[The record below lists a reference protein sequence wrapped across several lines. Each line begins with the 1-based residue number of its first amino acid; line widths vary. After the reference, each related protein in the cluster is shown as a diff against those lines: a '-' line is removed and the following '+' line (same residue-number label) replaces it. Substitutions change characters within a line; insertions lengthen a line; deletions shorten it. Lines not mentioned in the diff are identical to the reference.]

1 MLSNIRP
8 LFAGISDTPDTLVRS
23 ARRLFVVV
31 VGTVAAILLAACAT
45 TPAQNAGGDTASINE
60 TAPSEGGSDGQQ
72 LVYGSFYPI
81 ADIVENVAG
90 DMAEVRSFMPVGQDP
105 HLWEPT
111 PRDIQKLSKAD
122 LLVVNGA
129 NMEPWL
135 PQVRA
140 AVPNVP
146 VLNLSD
152 YVELI
157 TYKGAAALGE
167 FQYMAATPLKAGEKY
182 SIVFG
187 HTHENSMRV
196 AFFPREQG
204 VSQKDLVERGRA
216 ALSET
221 GDTVSQQ
228 RNIDVEPDRAYSI
241 DMGHESGEV
250 TFTVPTDGDWVFV
263 ADRVSEDILSYDL
276 YKGREPLNM
285 EPVIEGGSAAT
296 DQISFDPHSWMSP
309 INAKRYANAIAER
322 LVEMRPDDEYE
333 IRRQKGK
340 FVSSITTLEAEFR
353 ERFKTVSRRDFVVS
367 HNAFGYLARDF
378 ELTQHPVQGLT
389 STDAPSL
396 RSLITTI
403 RTVRTMDIEII
414 YYEYGQE
421 EKSAKTIADEVGGL
435 TLPLASMEYMDPS
448 MLEQSEESGHGYV
461 DFMRMNLENLYESLK

>member
-1 MLSNIRP
+1 MPSTIRP
-8 LFAGISDTPDTLVRS
+8 LFAGISGALVPA
-23 ARRLFVVV
+23 ARRFFVVV
-31 VGTVAAILLAACAT
+31 AGVVAAILLAACAAP
-45 TPAQNAGGDTASINE
+45 PAQNAGGDAAGVGES
-60 TAPSEGGSDGQQ
+60 ALSDESADERP
-72 LVYGSFYPI
+72 LIYGSFFPV
-81 ADIVENVAG
+81 ADIVANVAG
-90 DMAEVRSFMPVGQDP
+90 DIAEVRSFMTVGGQP

-111 PRDIQKLSKAD
+111 PRDIQKLSRAD

-129 NMEPWL
+129 NLEPWL
-135 PQVRA
+135 PQVRE
-140 AVPNVP
+140 AVPHVP

-167 FQYMAATPLKAGEKY
+167 FQYMASTPLQAGETY

-187 HTHENSMRV
+187 HTHEDSMRV
-196 AFFPREQG
+196 AFFPRDG
-204 VSQKDLVERGRA
+204 DASQKELVERGRA
-216 ALSET
+216 ALGET
-221 GDTVSQQ
+221 GDTVSQR

-241 DMGHESGEV
+241 GMGHESGEV
-250 TFTVPTDGDWVFV
+250 TFTVPDDGEWVFV

-276 YKGREPLNM
+276 YKDREPLVM
-285 EPVIEGGSAAT
+285 QPVIEGGSSAT
-296 DQISFDPHSWMSP
+296 DEISFDPHSWMSP

-322 LVEMRPDDEYE
+322 LVELRPDDEYE
-333 IRRQKGK
+333 IRRQKGT
-340 FVSSITTLEAEFR
+340 FVSSITTLEAEYR
-353 ERFKTVSRRDFVVS
+353 ERFKTVSRRDFVVG

-403 RTVRTMDIEII
+403 RAVRAMDIEII

-421 EKSAKTIADEVGGL
+421 EKSAKTIADEVGGR
-435 TLPLASMEYMDPS
+435 TLPLASMEYVDPS
-448 MLEQSEESGHGYV
+448 EVGQSDEGGLGYV

>member
-1 MLSNIRP
+1 MLNITRP
-8 LFAGISDTPDTLVRS
+8 LFAGLPDAPNST
-23 ARRLFVVV
+23 ARRFLVIV
-31 VGTVAAILLAACAT
+31 VGAVVAVLLAGCAT
-45 TPAQNAGGDTASINE
+45 TSEQRAGGGVTRSDEAMSSSGVPEGQLLIYAS
-60 TAPSEGGSDGQQ
+60 
-72 LVYGSFYPI
+72 FFPI
-81 ADIVENVAG
+81 ADIVENVVG

-135 PQVRA
+135 PQIRS

-187 HTHENSMRV
+187 HTHEDSMRV
-196 AFFPREQG
+196 AFFPREEEA
-204 VSQKDLVERGRA
+204 SEKKLVERGRA
-216 ALSET
+216 ALSEA
-221 GDTVSQQ
+221 GDAIAQQ
-228 RNIDVEPDRAYSI
+228 RNISVEPDRAYSI
-241 DMGHESGEV
+241 GMGHESGEV
-250 TFTVPTDGDWVFV
+250 TFTVPSDGDWVFV

-276 YKGREPLNM
+276 YKDREALNM
-285 EPVIEGGSAAT
+285 EPVIEGGSSAT
-296 DQISFDPHSWMSP
+296 DQVSFDPHSWMSP
-309 INAKRYANAIAER
+309 INAKRYANAVAER
-322 LVEMRPDDEYE
+322 VVELRSDDEYD
-333 IRRQKGK
+333 IRRKKGK

-353 ERFKTVSRRDFVVS
+353 EKFKTISRRDFVVA

-389 STDAPSL
+389 STGAPSL

-403 RTVRTMDIEII
+403 RNVRTMDIDII

-421 EKSAKTIADEVGGL
+421 EKSAKTIADEIGGR
-435 TLPLASMEYMDPS
+435 TLPLASLEYLDPS
-448 MLEQSEESGHGYV
+448 EVEQTDDSGRGYV